1 MLWCIIRYV
10 NNSALCASSSSNIR
24 IHCTKPE
31 YEYYFGTTCLKPGPH
46 RGINQKAKALRA
58 KFGHS
63 PAAETVKVT
72 HMVDPVVQNP
82 DLEQANSGQFMHNS
96 QSE

>member
-1 MLWCIIRYV
+1 MNYV
-10 NNSALCASSSSNIR
+10 KLTTANNSALHASSLIDIR
-24 IHCTKPE
+24 MHHTKLE

-63 PAAETVKVT
+63 PHVGPIN
-72 HMVDPVVQNP
+72 D
-82 DLEQANSGQFMHNS
+82 DI
-96 QSE
+96 